1 MYYPLLNWVSSG
13 YVYSRLQFISWIMS
27 FSGDVIEVDMQVG
40 MQYEHAGGHMQDN
53 HNTVL
58 CIYSNDVC
66 KVYRKQNRCNVEH
79 AYEIT

>member
-1 MYYPLLNWVSSG
+1 
-13 YVYSRLQFISWIMS
+13 MS

-66 KVYRKQNRCNVEH
+66 KAYRKQNRCNVEH
-79 AYEIT
+79 A